1 MNRESVA
8 RAALGMGG
16 ATAVSRLF
24 GFVRVLLVAAVLGT
38 TYLGNT
44 FQATNSVSNVL
55 FELLAAG
62 ALSAVLVPTFVRLIE
77 GGDDAG
83 AQRLASGLLGAALVF
98 LVPIVVVGMVASPW
112 LAKLLS
118 TGAPNAAVQHEQEKL
133 ASFLLVFF
141 IPQVLFY
148 AFGAVATALLY
159 ARRRFVVTAAAPIG
173 NTIVMVASLIA
184 FRIVAGAN
192 PGFDLSNGEKLLL
205 AWAGTG
211 GVLAFVAVL
220 VIAAHR
226 AGFSVRPRWHRRDP
240 ELRTLVRH
248 STWGI
253 LLQAEVGM
261 LLGAAIIVGN
271 GVAGGVVAYQVAFVF
286 FLAPYAVLAQPIHT
300 AVLPE
305 LSNEA
310 AANDRTA
317 FAHSIEWS
325 LDRMAVLT
333 LPVAAAMV
341 ALALPFMHVVAFGG
355 AEHSGPELLAAGL
368 ATLALGLFPYAAVL
382 LFARAFY
389 ALGDSKTPAV
399 VALATGFVGVIT
411 MVVLAP
417 LTHGAARVGAIGI
430 GHTTA
435 YTLGAVALAVMLRR
449 RLGHAF
455 VPRRVPVAIGC
466 AVPLGV
472 VAWVVV
478 RVIDPQSRAATI
490 AVLLV
495 LGLAGL
501 AGYVFAIRKWLPARP
516 AVVDA

>member
-1 MNRESVA
+1 
-8 RAALGMGG
+8 
-16 ATAVSRLF
+16 
-24 GFVRVLLVAAVLGT
+24 
-38 TYLGNT
+38 
-44 FQATNSVSNVL
+44 
-55 FELLAAG
+55 
-62 ALSAVLVPTFVRLIE
+62 
-77 GGDDAG
+77 
-83 AQRLASGLLGAALVF
+83 
-98 LVPIVVVGMVASPW
+98 
-112 LAKLLS
+112 
-118 TGAPNAAVQHEQEKL
+118 
-133 ASFLLVFF
+133 
-141 IPQVLFY
+141 
-148 AFGAVATALLY
+148 
-159 ARRRFVVTAAAPIG
+159 
-173 NTIVMVASLIA
+173 
-184 FRIVAGAN
+184 
-192 PGFDLSNGEKLLL
+192 
-205 AWAGTG
+205 
-211 GVLAFVAVL
+211 
-220 VIAAHR
+220 
-226 AGFSVRPRWHRRDP
+226 
-240 ELRTLVRH
+240 
-248 STWGI
+248 
-253 LLQAEVGM
+253 
-261 LLGAAIIVGN
+261 
-271 GVAGGVVAYQVAFVF
+271 
-286 FLAPYAVLAQPIHT
+286 
-300 AVLPE
+300 
-305 LSNEA
+305 
-310 AANDRTA
+310 
-317 FAHSIEWS
+317 
-325 LDRMAVLT
+325 MAVLT

-368 ATLALGLFPYAAVL
+368 ATLALGLFPYAAFL

-501 AGYVFAIRKWLPARP
+501 AGYVFAVRKWLPARP
-516 AVVDA
+516 AVIDA